1 MQGQRY
7 EVGNRWMVLAFIVYD
22 LVGVRELEI
31 NNNCNSALQL
41 RLILDIS
48 SAVLTY
54 WSAFEMLN
62 AIKERFES

>member
-54 WSAFEMLN
+54 
-62 AIKERFES
+62 